1 MTTTKI
7 IYAIAAIVPGGL
19 IVLACIGILHVVSIG
34 LRDRKLRRLAQSAKA
49 DRPDVI
55 FQASL

>member
-19 IVLACIGILHVVSIG
+19 IVLACIGILHVVSVG
-34 LRDRKLRRLAQSAKA
+34 LRERKRRLAQSA
-49 DRPDVI
+49 DRPDVK